1 MKTKIYIG
9 LLSLLSVNVI
19 AQDKQEKT
27 VEPFTGLTTSGA
39 VNVKYRNSDTSQVIL
54 KGTADDFGKIEFY
67 TKENTLFITSKG
79 NIQDPLTVYVSGNK
93 LKEVDA
99 SGASSVRSSDILKVP
114 QFHLSTSGASNVNL
128 NLNSDKVEVV
138 ATGASDV
145 NLKGNTR
152 YLNVVATG
160 ASNLKAYEL
169 VSDTCE
175 VNASGASNA
184 KLNASQKI
192 TINATGASNVKFKGD
207 PKTVS
212 AEGSSASKIMKI
224 NGDGTKSSTSGDTS
238 RSQTKFSWKNKD
250 IIIIDNDSYHNYN
263 PNNHS
268 DLTRNHWQGLWIGF
282 GGYTNPSLGFT
293 MNTPYKYMALDY
305 GRSFNIQW
313 NLGQKNLNLYKKY
326 IQLSTGIGFQF
337 SNVKFENNTK
347 LNADSSFTSGYIDTS
362 NAFSYQK
369 NRFKQGYVTV
379 PLLLNFNTS
388 KNLRKNFHVSMGVVG
403 KYLLSSRV
411 KQVLMQNNNEFTL
424 VRKDDYNINPF
435 QFDGY
440 ASIGYRNFTVFGQYA
455 LTELFKKNKGPQVY
469 PFAAGIRI
477 IPFE

>member
-9 LLSLLSVNVI
+9 LLSLLSVNI
-19 AQDKQEKT
+19 FAQDKQEKT

-39 VNVKYRNSDTSQVIL
+39 VTVKYRNSDTSQVIL
-54 KGTADDFGKIEFY
+54 KGTEEDFGKIEFY

-79 NIQDPLTVYVSGNK
+79 NIENPLTVYVSGNK
-93 LKEVDA
+93 LKDIDA
-99 SGASSVRSSDILKVP
+99 AGASSVRSSDILKAP
-114 QFHLSTSGASNVNL
+114 QFHVSASGASNVNF
-128 NLNSDKVEVV
+128 NLNADKIEVV

-152 YLNVVATG
+152 YLNVVSTG
-160 ASNLKAYEL
+160 ASNLKAYDL
-169 VSDTCE
+169 VSDTCD

-184 KLNASQKI
+184 KVYATQKI
-192 TINATGASNVKFKGD
+192 NVNATGASNVKFKGD
-207 PKTVS
+207 PKVVS

-224 NGDGTKSSTSGDTS
+224 NSDGSSKTPGDTS
-238 RSQTKFSWKNKD
+238 KSQTKFTWKSKD
-250 IIIIDNDSYHNYN
+250 IIIIDNDSHQNNY
-263 PNNHS
+263 NHS
-268 DLTRNHWQGLWIGF
+268 DLTRKHWQGLWLGF
-282 GGYTNPSLGFT
+282 GGYTNPSVGFT
-293 MNTPYKYMALDY
+293 MNTPYKYRALDY

-362 NAFSYQK
+362 NTFSYQK

-388 KNLRKNFHVSMGVVG
+388 KSLKRNFHVSMGVVG
-403 KYLLSSRV
+403 KYLLTSRV
-411 KQVLMQNNNEFTL
+411 KQVLMQNNNEYTF

-440 ASIGYRNFTVFGQYA
+440 ASIGYRNFTVYGQYA
-455 LTELFKKNKGPQVY
+455 LNEMFKKNKGPQVY

-477 IPFE
+477 TPFE

>member
-9 LLSLLSVNVI
+9 LLSLLSVNI
-19 AQDKQEKT
+19 FAQDKQEKT

-39 VNVKYRNSDTSQVIL
+39 VNVKYRNSDTNMVIL
-54 KGTADDFGKIEFY
+54 KGTVEDFGKIDFY
-67 TKENTLFITSKG
+67 SKDNTLFITSHG
-79 NIQDPLTVYVSGNK
+79 NISNPLTVYVSGNK
-93 LKEVDA
+93 LKDVDA
-99 SGASSVRSSDILKVP
+99 AGASTVRSTDVIKATE
-114 QFHLSTSGASNVNL
+114 FHVSSSGASNVHF
-128 NLNSDKVEVV
+128 NLNSNKIDVV

-160 ASNLKAYEL
+160 AANLKAYDL
-169 VSDTCE
+169 ITDTCE

-184 KLNASQKI
+184 KVFVQQKI
-192 TINATGASNVKFKGD
+192 NINATGASNVKFKGD
-207 PKTVS
+207 PKSVS

-224 NGDGTKSSTSGDTS
+224 SGDGTSSGTPGDTS
-238 RSQTKFSWKNKD
+238 KSQTKFSWKNKE
-250 IIIIDNDSYHNYN
+250 IIILNNDSHNSYGYY
-263 PNNHS
+263 HS
-268 DLTRNHWQGLWIGF
+268 DLTRKHWQGLWLGF
-282 GGYTNPSLGFT
+282 GGYTNPSVGFT

-305 GRSFNIQW
+305 GRSFNFQW
-313 NLGQKNLNLYKKY
+313 NLAQRNLNLYKKY

-347 LNADSSFTSGYIDTS
+347 LNADSSFTWGYVDSS
-362 NAFSYQK
+362 NTFSYQK

-388 KNLRKNFHVSMGVVG
+388 KSLKRNFHVSMGVVG
-403 KYLLSSRV
+403 KYLLTSRV
-411 KQVLMQNNNEFTL
+411 KQVLLQNNNEFTFI
-424 VRKDDYNINPF
+424 RKDDFNINPF

-440 ASIGYRNFTVFGQYA
+440 ASIGYRNFTVYGQYA

-477 IPFE
+477 TPFE

>member
-9 LLSLLSVNVI
+9 LLSLLSVNI
-19 AQDKQEKT
+19 FAQDKQEKT

-39 VNVKYRNSDTSQVIL
+39 VTVKYRNSDTSQVIL
-54 KGTADDFGKIEFY
+54 KGTEEDFGKIEFY

-79 NIQDPLTVYVSGNK
+79 NIENPLTVYVSGNK
-93 LKEVDA
+93 LKDIDA
-99 SGASSVRSSDILKVP
+99 AGASSVRSSDILKAP
-114 QFHLSTSGASNVNL
+114 QFHVSASGASNVNF
-128 NLNSDKVEVV
+128 NLNADKIEVV

-152 YLNVVATG
+152 YLNVVSTG
-160 ASNLKAYEL
+160 ASNLKAYDL
-169 VSDTCE
+169 VSDTCD

-184 KLNASQKI
+184 KVYATQKI
-192 TINATGASNVKFKGD
+192 NVNATGASNVKFKGD
-207 PKTVS
+207 PKVVS

-224 NGDGTKSSTSGDTS
+224 NSDGSSKTPGDTS
-238 RSQTKFSWKNKD
+238 KSQTKFTWKSKD
-250 IIIIDNDSYHNYN
+250 IIIIDNDSHQNNY
-263 PNNHS
+263 NHS
-268 DLTRNHWQGLWIGF
+268 DLTRKHWQGLWLGF
-282 GGYTNPSLGFT
+282 GGYTNPSVGFT

-362 NAFSYQK
+362 NTFSYQK

-388 KNLRKNFHVSMGVVG
+388 KSLKRNFHVSMGVVG
-403 KYLLSSRV
+403 KYLLTSRV
-411 KQVLMQNNNEFTL
+411 KQVLMQNNNEYTF

-440 ASIGYRNFTVFGQYA
+440 ASIGYRNFTVYGQYA
-455 LTELFKKNKGPQVY
+455 LNEMFKKNKGPQVY

-477 IPFE
+477 TPFE

>member
-1 MKTKIYIG
+1 MKTLNYIT
-9 LLSLLSVNVI
+9 LLSLLTISTY

-39 VNVKYRNSDTSQVIL
+39 VTVKYRNSDTSQVVL
-54 KGTADDFGKIEFY
+54 KGTEEDFGKIEFY

-79 NIQDPLTVYVSGNK
+79 NIENPLTVYVSGNK

-99 SGASSVRSSDILKVP
+99 AGASSVRSSDILKAP
-114 QFHLSTSGASNVNL
+114 QFHVSASGASNVNF
-128 NLNSDKVEVV
+128 NLNSDKIDVV

-152 YLNVVATG
+152 YLNVVSTG
-160 ASNLKAYEL
+160 ASNLKAYDL

-175 VNASGASNA
+175 INASGASNA
-184 KLNASQKI
+184 KVFASQKMS
-192 TINATGASNVKFKGD
+192 INATGASNVKFKGD

-212 AEGSSASKIMKI
+212 AEGSTASKIMKI
-224 NGDGTKSSTSGDTS
+224 NSDGSSKTPGDTS
-238 RSQTKFSWKNKD
+238 KSQTKFTWKSKD
-250 IIIIDNDSYHNYN
+250 IIIIDNDSHHNNY
-263 PNNHS
+263 NHS
-268 DLTRNHWQGLWIGF
+268 DLTRKHWQGLWLGF
-282 GGYTNPSLGFT
+282 GGYTNPSVGFT

-362 NAFSYQK
+362 NTFSYQK

-388 KNLRKNFHVSMGVVG
+388 KSLKRNFHVSVGVVG
-403 KYLLSSRV
+403 KYLLTSRV
-411 KQVLMQNNNEFTL
+411 KQVLMQNNNEYTF

-440 ASIGYRNFTVFGQYA
+440 ASIGYRNFTVYGQYA
-455 LTELFKKNKGPQVY
+455 LTEMFKKNKGPQVY

-477 IPFE
+477 TPFE